1 MTTILKR
8 KPQATAPRPR
18 EAREPLN
25 LSERKPRSDEMSPV
39 LRFTP
44 EAWGKLVFLRDLGET
59 EVGGFGICGEED
71 LLRVTDFVTV
81 KQNVSVVSVEFDD
94 EAVADLF
101 DEQIDFGRR
110 PEQFAR
116 IWVHTH
122 PGQSATPSATDEN
135 CFRRVFGGC
144 DWAVMFIL
152 GRTGETYARLRFG
165 AGPGGQIRIPV
176 ELDFTAE
183 FDGSDRPA
191 WEDEYERNVRT
202 HASPLLGRGLWQED
216 DPEGLCLAG
225 EWMDEF
231 EEMSPAE
238 RHTVLAELQCRPDLW
253 ADEDP
258 YA

>member
-1 MTTILKR
+1 MAL
-8 KPQATAPRPR
+8 
-18 EAREPLN
+18 
-25 LSERKPRSDEMSPV
+25 
-39 LRFTP
+39 
-44 EAWGKLVFLRDLGET
+44 
-59 EVGGFGICGEED
+59 
-71 LLRVTDFVTV
+71 
-81 KQNVSVVSVEFDD
+81 DD
-94 EAVADLF
+94 EAIADLF

-183 FDGSDRPA
+183 FDGSDRA
-191 WEDEYERNVRT
+191 TWQAEYEQNIRI
-202 HASPLLGRGLWQED
+202 HASPWLGSSLWQED
-216 DPEGLCLAG
+216 DPEGLCVAG
-225 EWMDEF
+225 EWMEEF